1 MNELK
6 ELQKVIDAEK
16 SEFRKFS
23 RKFYFIAVA
32 VFLTLSFAVVLY
44 PKSETPPSWHREILP
59 SDALSYIKNGE
70 LVALPDGD
78 YPLAMPPEGTFV
90 GKVAPMLLVQVA
102 GVYYP
107 LNIADDSIIPRH
119 GKTLPLK
126 ILFGFTSAHAE
137 NTLRYTE
144 KTGNNPVA
152 DYRKKAFY
160 FLRVENGFGRVQ
172 RDFEIKDVT
181 TKRWKD

>member
-1 MNELK
+1 MNDLQEF
-6 ELQKVIDAEK
+6 QKVLDAEK
-16 SEFRKFS
+16 KEFRRFT
-23 RKFYFIAVA
+23 RKFYFIAAA
-32 VFLTLSFAVVLY
+32 VFALLAVAVVLY
-44 PKSETPPSWHREILP
+44 PKSEVPPSWHEEIFP
-59 SDALSYIKNGE
+59 SEALSYIKDGK
-70 LVALPDGD
+70 LIALPDGD
-78 YPLAMPPEGTFV
+78 YPLAMPPEGTFI
-90 GKVAPMLLVQVA
+90 GKVAPMLLVQVR

-137 NTLRYTE
+137 NTLHYQE

-160 FLRVENGFGRVQ
+160 YLRVENGFGRVQ
-172 RDFEIKDVT
+172 RDFVIKDVT
-181 TKRWKD
+181 TQRWKD

>member
-1 MNELK
+1 MC
-6 ELQKVIDAEK
+6 
-16 SEFRKFS
+16 
-23 RKFYFIAVA
+23 VA
-32 VFLTLSFAVVLY
+32 LAFAVVLY
-44 PKSETPPSWHREILP
+44 PKSDIPPSWHEEIFP

-90 GKVAPMLLVQVA
+90 GKVAPMLFVQVG

-126 ILFGFTSAHAE
+126 ILFGFKSAHAE
-137 NTLRYTE
+137 NTLRYKE
-144 KTGNNPVA
+144 KTGNDPVT

-160 FLRVENGFGRVQ
+160 YLRVENGFGRVQ
-172 RDFEIKDVT
+172 RGYTIQN
-181 TKRWKD
+181 

>member
-1 MNELK
+1 MKELR
-6 ELQKVIDAEK
+6 ELQKILDAEK
-16 SEFRKFS
+16 SELKKFS
-23 RKFYFIAVA
+23 RKFYFIAAA
-32 VFLTLSFAVVLY
+32 VFMVLAFAVVLY
-44 PKSETPPSWHREILP
+44 PKSNFPPSWHEEIFP
-59 SDALSYIKNGE
+59 SDALSYIKDGK

-78 YPLAMPPEGTFV
+78 YPLAMPPKGTFV
-90 GKVAPMLLVQVA
+90 GEVAPMLLVQVN
-102 GVYYP
+102 GSYYP
-107 LNIADDSIIPRH
+107 LNIVDDSIIPRQ

-137 NTLRYTE
+137 NTLKYKE
-144 KTGNNPVA
+144 KTGNDARA

-160 FLRVENGFGRVQ
+160 FLRVKDGFGRVQ

>member
-1 MNELK
+1 MNELR
-6 ELQKVIDAEK
+6 ELQKILDAEK
-16 SEFRKFS
+16 AELQKFS
-23 RKFYFIAVA
+23 RKFYFIGMAIFMSLA
-32 VFLTLSFAVVLY
+32 FAVVLY
-44 PKSETPPSWHREILP
+44 PKSNLPPSWHEEIFP
-59 SDALSYIKNGE
+59 SNALSYIKDGK

-90 GKVAPMLLVQVA
+90 DGVAPMLLIQVN

-107 LNIADDSIIPRH
+107 LNIADDSIIPRR

-137 NTLRYTE
+137 NTLKYKE
-144 KTGNNPVA
+144 KTGNDARA

-160 FLRVENGFGRVQ
+160 FMRVEDGFGRVQ
-172 RDFEIKDVT
+172 RDFEIKDLT
-181 TKRWKD
+181 TRRWKD